1 MTLYYFI
8 LNKSTDKHQ
17 TFYYKDAPSKIRKF
31 YEDNCKLKGTT
42 PKDYDTIII
51 NTKDFNEL
59 MK

>member
-1 MTLYYFI
+1 M
-8 LNKSTDKHQ
+8 
-17 TFYYKDAPSKIRKF
+17 
-31 YEDNCKLKGTT
+31 KGTT